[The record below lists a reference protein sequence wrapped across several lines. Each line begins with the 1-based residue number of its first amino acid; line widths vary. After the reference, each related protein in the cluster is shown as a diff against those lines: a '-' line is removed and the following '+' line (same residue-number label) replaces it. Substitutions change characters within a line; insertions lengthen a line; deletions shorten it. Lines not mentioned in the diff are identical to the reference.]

1 MVDNL
6 SNSTAELFDCDYMN
20 MVISNGKTISG
31 VSPTGDSGKVVISD
45 IDTQGTLDLFESSGD
60 YIVLSVYGH
69 IPKISYDYFVGDDP
83 VGNIL
88 EISPKGGIAATIHY
102 KPIDDSS
109 TGEMNA
115 IIPMTA
121 LTGRSL
127 EDIAKTDAPKRI
139 HTVYIGIS
147 SYKDPEI
154 DTYRHALVV
163 ISGGIMSKVAD
174 IPVEQIAYGSLRKRF
189 TIEMSQD
196 TLLMSFFFGRKQ
208 LFDPQSGFLADVS
221 EPIMLDTLIGNER
234 DGDRKEALKQT
245 KKMLLHPSKL
255 YNTEGV
261 I

>member
-6 SNSTAELFDCDYMN
+6 NNSTAELFDCGYMN
-20 MVISNGKTISG
+20 MVVSNGKTISG
-31 VSPTGDSGKVVISD
+31 VSPTGENGKVVISD
-45 IDTQGTLDLFESSGD
+45 IDTQGSLDLFEENGD

-69 IPKISYDYFVGDDP
+69 VPKISYDYFVGDDP

-109 TGEMNA
+109 TGELNG

-127 EDIAKTDAPKRI
+127 EDIAKVNTPKRI
-139 HTVYIGIS
+139 YTIYIGVARYES
-147 SYKDPEI
+147 PEDHEI
-154 DTYRHALVV
+154 RHALII

-174 IPVEQIAYGSLRKRF
+174 IPVEQIAYGSLRKKL

-196 TLLMSFFFGRKQ
+196 TLLMSFFFGRKHI
-208 LFDPQSGFLADVS
+208 FDPQSGFLADIS
-221 EPIMLDTLIGNER
+221 EPTMIDTLIGNEG
-234 DGDRKEALKQT
+234 DEDRKDALKQT

-255 YNTEGV
+255 YNIEGV